1 MILLLATLLLTQ
13 TAPAADTVVAG
24 PVPPGTFADDGA
36 RAMLTAARAR
46 RESTESTILR
56 YRNLATSRISVGIST
71 LRRERLLYR
80 CESAVRVDW
89 QRDEPI
95 RMEVLGAREVIP
107 IVSARA
113 RPEKSECSG
122 AIFDPT
128 EDRLSLG
135 TSGFLRADSG
145 YARHPL
151 SVGSEADYRF
161 RSGDVTTLRL
171 PEGRV
176 IRLREL
182 QVIPRR
188 SDSRLVRGSLWLEE
202 ESMAVVRA
210 VLQLA
215 RPFDLGRDGDEGDE
229 ADVPAILRPVR
240 ADVRFITVEYG
251 LWEGRW
257 WLPRRS
263 SVEGEM
269 QAGSLMKVPFRMEQG
284 YTEYEVWGDAQALPP
299 PETRLDAP
307 AESCVPR
314 KRRSEPADSAGETGE
329 SYHLAVGT
337 GGAEVSVPRPSCIC
351 RDGRCWRVE
360 RVLGDT
366 AQLLTSVYLP
376 ASIFEEGE
384 MLFSEREMTELRD
397 LLRASAPAPWQ
408 PSPPQI
414 RWGWQ
419 GLDLVRYNRVEGL
432 SVGGRAEIELGRGHV
447 DATARLGVA
456 DLIPNLDFGFTTTG
470 VMTERRIGAYQ
481 RLNSVRPASRA
492 LGLGNSLKAIALG
505 RDDGFYYR
513 SAGGEVLLRPSVGAG
528 ISARIFAEHQRAAA
542 KKTDVA
548 LPRLWSDHRFPDNIE
563 ASQATQVG
571 LDLGWTHNRGLDPTG
586 RRYSVALLA
595 EMAGGDYRYLQPSA
609 TVSGSLP
616 LGGGLLGG
624 MEISGGT
631 SLGEIPEQRAWYI
644 GGPATIRGYS
654 SGAEVGTSFWRTR
667 AEVARAAPGA
677 RVIVFSD
684 AGRADITRAPA
695 LDPTL
700 LSVGVGASF
709 LDGLLRLDLARGLR
723 GNGGW
728 RLDLHFDAPL

>member
-1 MILLLATLLLTQ
+1 MILLLAALLVVQ
-13 TAPAADTVVAG
+13 SAAAPDTIAIQSI
-24 PVPPGTFADDGA
+24 PPGTFADDGA

-46 RESTESTILR
+46 RESTESSILR

-89 QRDEPI
+89 QREQTI
-95 RMEVLGAREVIP
+95 RVEVLGAREVIP
-107 IVSARA
+107 IVSARVKA
-113 RPEKSECSG
+113 EDSDCSG

-128 EDRLSLG
+128 DDRLSLG
-135 TSGFLRADSG
+135 TGGFLRADSG

-151 SVGSEADYRF
+151 STGSEADYRF

-215 RPFDLGRDGDEGDE
+215 RPFDLGRDGDEGDDE
-229 ADVPAILRPVR
+229 DVPAIFRPVR

-269 QAGSLMKVPFRMEQG
+269 QAGSLLKVPFRMEQG
-284 YTEYEVWGDAQALPP
+284 YTEYEVWGDAQTLPP
-299 PETRLDAP
+299 SETRLDAP
-307 AESCVPR
+307 AEPCVPR
-314 KRRSEPADSAGETGE
+314 RRRSEPADSVDASSE
-329 SYHLAVGT
+329 SYRIAVGT
-337 GGAEVSVPRPSCIC
+337 AGAEVNTPKSSCIC
-351 RDGRCWRVE
+351 RNDRCWRVE
-360 RVLGDT
+360 RVLADT
-366 AQLLTSVYLP
+366 AQLLASVHLP

-384 MLFSEREMTELRD
+384 MLFSEREMMELRD
-397 LLRASAPAPWQ
+397 LLRSSAPAPWQ
-408 PSPPQI
+408 LAQPQI

-419 GLDLVRYNRVEGL
+419 GLDLIRYNRVEGL
-432 SVGGRAEIELGRGHV
+432 SVGAKAEIDLGRGRV

-456 DLIPNLDFGFTTTG
+456 DLVPNLDVGFTTTG
-470 VMTERRIGAYQ
+470 VVTERRIGAYQ
-481 RLNSVRPASRA
+481 RLNSVRPANRA
-492 LGLGNSLKAIALG
+492 LGLGNSLSAIVFG

-513 SAGGEVLLRPSVGAG
+513 SAGGEVLLRPSSGAG
-528 ISARIFAEHQRAAA
+528 FTARIFAEHQRTAA
-542 KKTDVA
+542 KGTDLA
-548 LPRLWSDHRFPDNIE
+548 LPRLWGSHRFPDNIE
-563 ASQATQVG
+563 SSDATQVG
-571 LDLGWTHNRGLDPTG
+571 MDLGWTYNRGLDPTG
-586 RRYSVALLA
+586 PRASIAMLA
-595 EMAGGDYRYLQPSA
+595 EMAGGDYRYFQPSA

-616 LGGGLLGG
+616 LGARLLGG
-624 MEISGGT
+624 LEISGGT
-631 SLGEIPEQRAWYI
+631 TLGEIPEQQAWFI
-644 GGPATIRGYS
+644 GGPSTVRGYS
-654 SGAEVGTSFWRTR
+654 LGADVGSSYWRTR
-667 AEVARAAPGA
+667 AEIARAAPGA
-677 RVIVFSD
+677 RLIVFSD
-684 AGRADITRAPA
+684 AGRADTTRAPG

-700 LSVGVGASF
+700 LSVGAGASF
-709 LDGLLRLDLARGLR
+709 FDGLLRLDLARGLR
-723 GNGGW
+723 GGGGW
-728 RLDLHFDAPL
+728 QLDLHLDAPL

>member
-1 MILLLATLLLTQ
+1 MILLLAALLATQ
-13 TAPAADTVVAG
+13 TAPPADTIAARDA
-24 PVPPGTFADDGA
+24 PSGTFADEGA
-36 RAMLTAARAR
+36 RVMLTAARAR
-46 RESTESTILR
+46 RESTESAVVR

-89 QRDEPI
+89 QRDEPVRI
-95 RMEVLGAREVIP
+95 EVLGAREVIP
-107 IVSARA
+107 IVSARPKA
-113 RPEKSECSG
+113 EKSECSG

-135 TSGFLRADSG
+135 TAGFLRADSG

-215 RPFDLGRDGDEGDE
+215 RPFDLQRDGDEGDDS
-229 ADVPAILRPVR
+229 DVPAILRPVR

-269 QAGSLMKVPFRMEQG
+269 QAGSMLKVPFRMEQG
-284 YTEYEVWGDAQALPP
+284 YAEYEVWGDAQAHPP
-299 PETRLDAP
+299 REARLDTP
-307 AESCVPR
+307 AEACVPR
-314 KRRSEPADSAGETGE
+314 GRRSEPADSVDAERE
-329 SYHLAVGT
+329 SYHIAVGT
-337 GGAEVSVPRPSCIC
+337 GGAEVSIPRSSCIC

-360 RVLGDT
+360 RVLADT
-366 AQLLTSVYLP
+366 AQLLTSVHLP
-376 ASIFEEGE
+376 SSIFEEGE
-384 MLFSEREMTELRD
+384 MLFSEREMMELRD

-408 PSPPQI
+408 PARPQF

-419 GLDLVRYNRVEGL
+419 GLDLIRYNRVEGVSL
-432 SVGGRAEIELGRGHV
+432 GTKAEIELGRGSV

-456 DLIPNLDFGFTTTG
+456 DLVPNLDVGFTTSG
-470 VMTERRIGAYQ
+470 VVTERRIGVYQ
-481 RLNSVRPASRA
+481 RLNSVRPANRA
-492 LGLGNSLKAIALG
+492 LGLGNSLNALAFG

-513 SAGGEVLLRPSVGAG
+513 SAGGEVLLRPSVGGG
-528 ISARIFAEHQRAAA
+528 ITARIFAEHQRAAV
-542 KKTDVA
+542 KGTDLA
-548 LPRLWSDHRFPDNIE
+548 LPGLWRAHRFPDNIK
-563 ASQATQVG
+563 ASDATQVG

-586 RRYSVALLA
+586 RRTSIAVLA
-595 EMAGGDYRYLQPSA
+595 EMAGGDYRYVQPSA

-624 MEISGGT
+624 VEISGGT
-631 SLGEIPEQRAWYI
+631 SFGEIPEQRAWFI
-644 GGPATIRGYS
+644 GGPATVRGYS
-654 SGAEVGTSFWRTR
+654 AGAGVGSSFWRTR

-677 RVIVFSD
+677 RLILFSD
-684 AGRADITRAPA
+684 AGRAATTRTPG

-700 LSVGVGASF
+700 LSAGAGASF
-709 LDGLLRLDLARGLR
+709 FDGLLRLDLARGLR
-723 GNGGW
+723 GDGGW
-728 RLDLHFDAPL
+728 RLDLHLDAPL